1 LGKKSCAIVNDAMP
15 ARIRVS
21 HACLGSS
28 LKAIDLVSPA
38 AKQLAGR
45 HIRLRTVAHV
55 GSNSEMLS
63 SLAHYGLEKDHQ
75 SHIIGGGFTQQHFL
89 EWLEQ
94 RQEYEQSTITSQ
106 DEKDDY
112 DD

>member
-1 LGKKSCAIVNDAMP
+1 MP
-15 ARIRVS
+15 ARLRVS

-28 LKAIDLVSPA
+28 LKAIDLVAPA

-45 HIRLRTVAHV
+45 HIRLRTVVHV

-63 SLAHYGLEKDHQ
+63 SMAPYGLEKDHQ
-75 SHIIGGGFTQQHFL
+75 SHVIGGGFTQERFL

-94 RQEYEQSTITSQ
+94 RQEYEQSTTTTQ
-106 DEKDDY
+106 EEG
-112 DD
+112 